1 VILDLYYVPDTC
13 RIYGVSPGKYKYVL
27 LPPQVALS
35 VVFRLPV
42 TVILLKPSSFPL
54 AKILRLQAIYSSDT
68 RLVESREKEGLTKN
82 DATGTGKCSHHF
94 LMSLDMKIGSQK
106 WSNF

>member
-1 VILDLYYVPDTC
+1 MILELYYVLDTC

-42 TVILLKPSSFPL
+42 TVILLKLSSFPL

-68 RLVESREKEGLTKN
+68 RLSRVERER
-82 DATGTGKCSHHF
+82 
-94 LMSLDMKIGSQK
+94 GSQIMMLPVPV
-106 WSNF
+106 NAPITF

>member
-42 TVILLKPSSFPL
+42 TVILLKLSSFPL

-68 RLVESREKEGLTKN
+68 RLERVEREGLTK
-82 DATGTGKCSHHF
+82 
-94 LMSLDMKIGSQK
+94 
-106 WSNF
+106 